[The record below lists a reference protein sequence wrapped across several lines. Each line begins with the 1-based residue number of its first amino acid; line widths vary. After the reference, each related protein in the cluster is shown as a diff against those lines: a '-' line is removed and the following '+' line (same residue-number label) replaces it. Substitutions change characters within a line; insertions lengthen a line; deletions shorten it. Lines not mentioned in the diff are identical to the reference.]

1 MMSLHHYYSFPTSYK
16 YLRALIHINNNYP
29 VHKLTGEP
37 DEPGTLVRTC
47 FHSTYAG
54 NIMVTATRVKSCTQ
68 LSMDIVPGFYLFDIK
83 IYAGRVVLS
92 IYLGEYNE
100 VLLYD

>member
-1 MMSLHHYYSFPTSYK
+1 
-16 YLRALIHINNNYP
+16 
-29 VHKLTGEP
+29 
-37 DEPGTLVRTC
+37 
-47 FHSTYAG
+47 
-54 NIMVTATRVKSCTQ
+54 MVTATRVKSCTQ